1 MARANRLNRPL
12 DSALVP
18 RLAQP
23 ATFMRLPFVDS
34 AEGLDIALFGVPY
47 DLGCTNR
54 NGPRLGPSQIREMS
68 RIIRSVSA
76 TGFDPYGVANVAD
89 VGDAPCNQI
98 DYKRALQQIEDF
110 VATVTSQGAAP
121 VCVGGDH
128 TVPLPVFRGLK
139 KGGYISD
146 PVAVFHVDAHPDTK
160 ESLGDTEINH
170 GTSFAHTV
178 DEGLQD
184 PKRTV
189 QLGLRGTRYHV
200 DEFKGSYDRGM
211 RVITMDEFE
220 ELGRKGTLAV
230 IRDVIGQAP
239 CYVTIDV
246 DGIDPIC
253 CPGTG
258 SPEPGGIMMR
268 DMQMILRGMRGM
280 NIIGGDVC
288 EVAPPLDPTGM
299 TALNA
304 ANLMFDILCLTA
316 ETIGRKNGRL

>member
-1 MARANRLNRPL
+1 MAQPNRFNQPI
-12 DSALVP
+12 DAAVVP

-23 ATFMRLPFVDS
+23 ATFMRLPFVAT

-47 DLGCTNR
+47 DLGSTNR

-68 RIIRSVSA
+68 RIIRAVHAS
-76 TGFDPYGVANVAD
+76 GFRPYEVANVAD
-89 VGDAPCNQI
+89 VGDAACNQI
-98 DYKRALQQIEDF
+98 DYLRALQQIEDF
-110 VATVTSQGAAP
+110 VAEVTRHGAAP

-128 TVPLPVFRGLK
+128 TVPLPVFRGMK
-139 KGGYISD
+139 KGGYIEE

-160 ESLGDTEINH
+160 EALGETAINH
-170 GTSFAHTV
+170 GTSFALTV

-184 PKRTV
+184 PRKTV
-189 QLGLRGTRYHV
+189 QLGLRGTRYHP
-200 DEFKGSYDRGM
+200 DEFKGSYERGM
-211 RVITMDEFE
+211 RVVTMDEYE
-220 ELGRKGTLAV
+220 ELGRKATIEV
-230 IRDVIGQAP
+230 IRETIGDAP

-246 DGIDPIC
+246 DGIDPTC

-258 SPEPGGIMMR
+258 SPEPGGVMMR
-268 DMQMILRGMRGM
+268 DMQVILRGMRGM

-304 ANLMFDILCLTA
+304 ANLMFEILCLTA
-316 ETIGRKNGRL
+316 ETIGRKQGRL